1 MIARA
6 LISILGL
13 TLLMLASNLQAREL
27 AVNADELIPVEL
39 ATVGVVPLTGTPVV
53 LLREPESGNIVPIFI
68 GPGEARAILM
78 AQRDIEAPR
87 PMTHDLLVSVVNS
100 LKGHLNRVIVDELR
114 DSTYHGALE
123 IIINNGDET
132 ILVDS
137 RPSDAL
143 AMAVRTG
150 AAILVAP
157 AVLEAGEDIP
167 FEGLGDDEDVVT
179 ALGITVMAASDDLR
193 QALELPEE
201 PGVLVSSVEGMAGM
215 AGIQPGALIVS
226 VNDRTPATPMTFL
239 ELINATERGEKAQ
252 LKFWHEGEYR
262 EVELDIDVPAA
273 TPRSERRRRI

>member
-1 MIARA
+1 
-6 LISILGL
+6 
-13 TLLMLASNLQAREL
+13 
-27 AVNADELIPVEL
+27 
-39 ATVGVVPLTGTPVV
+39 
-53 LLREPESGNIVPIFI
+53 
-68 GPGEARAILM
+68 
-78 AQRDIEAPR
+78 
-87 PMTHDLLVSVVNS
+87 
-100 LKGHLNRVIVDELR
+100 
-114 DSTYHGALE
+114 
-123 IIINNGDET
+123 
-132 ILVDS
+132 
-137 RPSDAL
+137 
-143 AMAVRTG
+143 MAVRTG